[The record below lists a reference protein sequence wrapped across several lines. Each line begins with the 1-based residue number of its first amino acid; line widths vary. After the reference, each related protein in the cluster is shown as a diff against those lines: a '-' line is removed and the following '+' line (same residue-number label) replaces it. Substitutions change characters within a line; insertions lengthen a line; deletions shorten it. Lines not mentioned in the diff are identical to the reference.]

1 MYVGWQTR
9 ERKVPKSLK
18 HPSTSWQKIVE
29 PRIGSKSQCTSVL
42 TGYTITADQG
52 LNIVAFATNNS
63 FENPNAYFENK
74 LSDAR
79 SSGYAVKKSLSQIA
93 VMRTQMATLKIKL
106 SGARISGYAVKKSY
120 CKKNEMF
127 GSILN

>member
-1 MYVGWQTR
+1 MANK
-9 ERKVPKSLK
+9 RKKSTK
-18 HPSTSWQKIVE
+18 IFKTSRYILAKIVE

-79 SSGYAVKKSLSQIA
+79 
-93 VMRTQMATLKIKL
+93 
-106 SGARISGYAVKKSY
+106 ISGYAVKKSY